1 MKQFLVFDFNGW
13 LDHYW
18 IDRKN
23 DESGETRAL
32 GFRSCLY
39 KHNGRWLV
47 GAQALA
53 AARFENA
60 LSGMVDASDALAAAA
75 GLGQL
80 SLKSE
85 EHSPLPSALWNL
97 VEAANNTSAPNHLA
111 LIVPDN
117 QDFGSLDVRQGGKT
131 RLEDL
136 YGSLHAARPAS
147 LATSRIELVWRSVA
161 VLQAAL
167 NKNELRNEVGEVLIV
182 SVNEQILWR
191 VLKLSYWSRNNSDD
205 ERIHIVR
212 GPSGASENN
221 RKKGEIPWIKNLRS
235 IVEKRNSDDIDQL
248 CQWTRWIEILASNVP
263 ATTLG
268 QFGIDSNAIEH
279 KTWPMGDEEYALWH
293 EDTPADVLE
302 NYDINVLQEKLK
314 QIVARFLDRQTDKPI
329 AVIIENPISEELVA
343 GMRFFHKH
351 SGEDVPVYYVSGTDT
366 LQAATHLAKVL
377 AESNHHEG
385 PAWLDSV
392 PEIQLEVRGNLDD
405 DQVGSTNW
413 IKVVSENEVVPA
425 GEIYSTPKDRHRRI
439 NLAPGIEYVHLH
451 LCRGNKDLWDERYT
465 QHAIDPSDHVRV
477 VEPLAKIRPLSE
489 VARIEIVEHL
499 PNGDV
504 ETLAGPTNGI
514 KWDDLTSEKPPI
526 LGSIPELYIFEAS
539 EEGWK
544 DIKPIL
550 KRIVASGQSGD
561 GPSQRISLRDELYK
575 CTQNQW
581 RIGQFPLGSDGLP
594 PRTSGG
600 QNYDDD
606 QELLRRAI
614 AIIVRDLEHSVEN
627 RIQFKNY
634 GVANRLH
641 LGLTWLFTGCPDKV
655 TNILLE
661 AIINPVGNSGVTLC
675 IDKQYA
681 AWSIYSGVGRTA
693 KRNEFLNVIYDELL
707 VRWEEDSGGTK
718 QDKFLLAAVSHPL
731 ARRYLVRSLFYE
743 DQKRFERVKRFLW
756 RHLENIVRGIHDPR
770 PRKKQPSLELRYV
783 IMGYRGLCQIRYKH
797 PEWFPHD
804 GIGEGEAENVYHTLM
819 QLSKTFRFSTGGIDE
834 RKLLELSAPYL
845 IGEGRDPTMP
855 GGF

>member
-1 MKQFLVFDFNGW
+1 MKQFLAFDINGW

-60 LSGMVDASDALAAAA
+60 LSRMVDASDALVAAT
-75 GLGQL
+75 GHGQL

-97 VEAANNTSAPNHLA
+97 VEAANATSAPIHLA

-117 QDFGSLDVRQGGKT
+117 QVFGSLDVGQGGKT

-136 YGSLHAARPAS
+136 YSALHAARPAS

-161 VLQAAL
+161 VLQAVL

-182 SVNEQILWR
+182 SVNEQIQWR

-221 RKKGEIPWIKNLRS
+221 RKTGEIPWIKDLRP
-235 IVEKRNSDDIDQL
+235 IVENKNSDDVDQL

-268 QFGIDSNAIEH
+268 QFGIDPNAIEH

-293 EDTPADVLE
+293 KDTPADVLE
-302 NYDINVLQEKLK
+302 NVDINVLQEKLK
-314 QIVARFLDRQTDKPI
+314 QIVTRFLDRQSDKPI
-329 AVIIENPISEELVA
+329 AIIIENPISEELVA

-392 PEIQLEVRGNLDD
+392 SEIQLEVRGKLDD
-405 DQVGSTNW
+405 DQVGNTNW
-413 IKVVSENEVVPA
+413 VKVVSENQAVPA
-425 GEIYSTPKDRHRRI
+425 GEIYFTPKDRHRQI
-439 NLAPGIEYVHLH
+439 ILAPGIEYVHLH
-451 LCRGNKDLWDERYT
+451 LRRGNENSWNERYT

-499 PNGDV
+499 PNRDV

-514 KWDDLTSEKPPI
+514 KWDDLISQKPPE
-526 LGSIPELYIFEAS
+526 LASIPELYIFEAS
-539 EEGWK
+539 EEGWEN
-544 DIKPIL
+544 IKPIL
-550 KRIVASGQSGD
+550 KRIVTSDQGGNS
-561 GPSQRISLRDELYK
+561 PLQRISLRDELYE

-600 QNYDDD
+600 QKYDDD

-614 AIIVRDLEHSVEN
+614 AVIVRDLEHSVEN
-627 RIQFKNY
+627 RILFKKY

-641 LGLTWLFTGCPDKV
+641 LGLTWLFTGCPDRV

-661 AIINPVGNSGVTLC
+661 AIINPNGYSGVTLC
-675 IDKQYA
+675 INKEYA

-693 KRNEFLNVIYDELL
+693 KRREILEVIYDELL
-707 VRWEEDSGGTK
+707 RRWEEDGDGIK

-731 ARRYLVRSLFYE
+731 ARRYLARNLFYE

-756 RHLENIVRGIHDPR
+756 RHLENIVGGIHDAR
-770 PRKKQPSLELRYV
+770 PNGRKQPSLELRYV

-804 GIGEGEAENVYHTLM
+804 GIGEGEAENVYKKLM
-819 QLSKTFRFSTGGIDE
+819 QLSKSSQFKINKFE
-834 RKLLELSAPYL
+834 RNLLELSAPYL